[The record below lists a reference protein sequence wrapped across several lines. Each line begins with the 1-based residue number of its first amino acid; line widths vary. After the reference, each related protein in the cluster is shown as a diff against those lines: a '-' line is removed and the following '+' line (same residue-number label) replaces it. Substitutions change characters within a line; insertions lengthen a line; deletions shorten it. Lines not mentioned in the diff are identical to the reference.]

1 MKYYHNNR
9 CRKSREGLAF
19 LNEKD
24 IYPEVINYMTDKINK
39 ADLLVL
45 IEKLKMTAL
54 DLIRKN
60 ESFYKE
66 NIKEKSFTN
75 EELIDWMI
83 KEPKLIE
90 RPILENDNSAEI
102 GRPKENFLKLIN

>member
-24 IYPEVINYMTDKINK
+24 IHPEVINYMTNKINK
-39 ADLLVL
+39 ADLLIL
-45 IEKLKMTAL
+45 IEKLQLTAL

-66 NIKEKSFTN
+66 NIKGKSFTN

-102 GRPKENFLKLIN
+102 GRPKENFLNLIS

>member
-19 LNEKD
+19 LESKN
-24 IYPEVINYMTDKINK
+24 IQPEIINYLENKISK
-39 ADLLVL
+39 EELIDLL
-45 IEKLKMTAL
+45 IKLDISASE
-54 DLIRKN
+54 LIRKS
-60 ESFYKE
+60 EVIYKE
-66 NIKEKSFTN
+66 NIKGKSLSEN
-75 EELIDWMI
+75 EIINWMI